1 MIAMTYKIGFLAER
15 ADSNTENIIHTAN
28 RGETVPKKSV
38 VQVWFPETGTSLAYY
53 NDKFDLRCGD
63 LVYVEGK
70 LEGVLGRVTEVSCNF
85 KIRLS
90 DYKRVTALVD
100 TDVKGRF
107 YMAGSHFAAFDCSVL
122 PYDKVLSWFKAPE
135 NPEDEYVSGS
145 DDSAFCLDNLGDMK
159 VSAEIAERGEEYYL
173 DNNVVYISVDGGRG
187 RAIVQGG
194 KAYEVEFNYNNGE
207 ISGLVCGCFC
217 SGVCKH
223 EFAAMLQL
231 RETLKLIDENYPQ
244 QYKDSGCFAAISKPA
259 LFSFAIDGK
268 TTGGF
273 TIC

>member
-1 MIAMTYKIGFLAER
+1 MTYKIGFLAER
-15 ADSNTENIIHTAN
+15 ADSNAENIIHTAN

-107 YMAGSHFAAFDCSVL
+107 YMAGSHFVTFERGTL
-122 PYDKVLSWFKAPE
+122 PASKVVNWFKAPE
-135 NPEDEYVSGS
+135 NGDDDFVSGTDDTSFFLS
-145 DDSAFCLDNLGDMK
+145 DPCSMK
-159 VSAEIAERGEEYYL
+159 VSDSIAERGHDYYMENKVKYICL
-173 DNNVVYISVDGGRG
+173 DGSKGYAVVEGS
-187 RAIVQGG
+187 
-194 KAYEVEFNYNNGE
+194 KSYEVEFEYNGGR
-207 ISGLVCGCFC
+207 ISNLVCTCFC
-217 SGVCKH
+217 SYNCKH

-231 RETLKLIDENYPQ
+231 RETLEFIENHYDEEFRRTGY
-244 QYKDSGCFAAISKPA
+244 FAAVVKSA
-259 LFSFAIDGK
+259 LFAFAIDNSRQGS
-268 TTGGF
+268 F
-273 TIC
+273 TIDL